1 MQNDVRT
8 FGRTARCKMSR
19 AERDIASE
27 KIAEKVT
34 RAPWFQRAEYIAC
47 YLPTPDEV
55 NTWTI
60 IARAWHMK
68 KRIFVPVIKKK
79 HQMHFREIVS
89 ETELQTNRFGILE
102 PKQGDFV
109 TARMLDVVLTPVVA
123 FDESNHRVG
132 MGGGYFDRTFSF
144 LKDRKFLF
152 HPRLIGLAFAC
163 QKVDEISP
171 NPWDIRLFSTITE

>member
-27 KIAEKVT
+27 KIAEKVI
-34 RAPWFQRAEYIAC
+34 RAPWFQRAAYIAC

-68 KRIFVPVIKKK
+68 KRIFVPVIEKKN
-79 HQMHFREIVS
+79 QMHFREIVS
-89 ETELQTNRFGILE
+89 ETELQTNQFGILE
-102 PKQGDFV
+102 PIQGDFV
-109 TARMLDVVLTPVVA
+109 TARTLDVVLTPVVA

>member
-1 MQNDVRT
+1 MQDEVRT
-8 FGRTARCKMSR
+8 HGRTARCKMSA

-27 KIAEKVT
+27 IIAEKVT

-68 KRIFVPVIKKK
+68 KRIFVPVVKKK
-79 HQMHFREIVS
+79 HQMYFQEIVAK
-89 ETELQTNRFGILE
+89 TELQTNRFGILE
-102 PKQGDFV
+102 PKHGDFV

-123 FDESNHRVG
+123 FDKSNHRVG

-144 LKDRKFLF
+144 LKDRNFLF
-152 HPRLIGLAFAC
+152 HPKLIGLAFAC
-163 QKVDEISP
+163 QRVQEISP